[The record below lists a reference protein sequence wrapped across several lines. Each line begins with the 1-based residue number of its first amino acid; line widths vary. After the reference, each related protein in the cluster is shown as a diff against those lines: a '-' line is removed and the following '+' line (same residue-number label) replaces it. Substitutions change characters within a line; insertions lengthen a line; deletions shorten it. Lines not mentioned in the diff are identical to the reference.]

1 MLLALLMPLAF
12 LFIILIDLV
21 GLLIV
26 LGFLQ

>member
-1 MLLALLMPLAF
+1 MLLALLMLLAF
-12 LFIILIDLV
+12 FFVILIDFV